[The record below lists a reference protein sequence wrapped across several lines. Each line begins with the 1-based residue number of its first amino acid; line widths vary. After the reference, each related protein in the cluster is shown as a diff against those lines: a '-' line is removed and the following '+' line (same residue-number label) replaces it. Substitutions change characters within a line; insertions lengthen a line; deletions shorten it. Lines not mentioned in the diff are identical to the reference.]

1 MSSVAP
7 TQGPCAC
14 RCAWGAETVLRTLAT
29 QTPDASDLHWGLH
42 EVAEAA
48 ARAVDQAMD
57 SADPEVMEAVSCR
70 YARALAIVAHVSRE
84 AEHERLLAAEA
95 LMEATKR
102 AIEDELDRLVGK
114 AVTV

>member
-1 MSSVAP
+1 MSSAAP
-7 TQGPCAC
+7 TLGSHAC
-14 RCAWGAETVLRTLAT
+14 RCAWGAETVLRALAT
-29 QTPDASDLHWGLH
+29 QTPETSDLHWGLH
-42 EVAEAA
+42 EVAEGA

-84 AEHERLLAAEA
+84 ADNELLLAAEA

-102 AIEDELDRLVGK
+102 AIEDELDRHVGK